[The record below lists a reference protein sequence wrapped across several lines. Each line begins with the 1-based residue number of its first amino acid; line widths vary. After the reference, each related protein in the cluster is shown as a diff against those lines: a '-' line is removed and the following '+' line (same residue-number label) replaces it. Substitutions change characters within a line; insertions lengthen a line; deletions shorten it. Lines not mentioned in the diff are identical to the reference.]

1 MKRERTILII
11 DDNVNLVLG
20 FARLLRNAAYSV
32 HTAYTAEDG
41 LNSALLHRP
50 DAIVVDFRMP
60 LINGVGFLY
69 RLREVPEHRH
79 TPVMIV
85 TGVTV
90 SDEQQSEFRELNAI
104 VKLKPIAVKD
114 LLAEIARMLSAHDC
128 SCAETMADSG
138 RQLMPS

>member
-1 MKRERTILII
+1 MKREPTILII

-20 FARLLRNAAYSV
+20 FARLLRNAAYTV
-32 HTAYTAEDG
+32 HTAYTAEAG
-41 LNSALLHRP
+41 LNAAVLHHP

-90 SDEQQSEFRELNAI
+90 SDEQRSEFCELNAV
-104 VKLKPIAVKD
+104 VKLKPIAIKD
-114 LLAEIARMLSAHDC
+114 FLAEIARMLSAQVR
-128 SCAETMADSG
+128 SCAEPMADSG
-138 RQLMPS
+138 SQLMPS